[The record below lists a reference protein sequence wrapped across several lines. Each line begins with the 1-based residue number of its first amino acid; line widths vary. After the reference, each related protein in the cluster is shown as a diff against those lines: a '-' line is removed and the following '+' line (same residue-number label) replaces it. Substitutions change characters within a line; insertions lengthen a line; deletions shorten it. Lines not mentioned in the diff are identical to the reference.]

1 MFYAAISVLGLA
13 ILFLFDWI
21 GVKKGFYGK
30 HGENLLFGKVCHF
43 SGGFLVA
50 VFWTGLINNSLLIIL
65 LTFSAGILW
74 EIWEYLYGNYKFK
87 KTGSDKD
94 IPKIPDTV
102 EDLIFDTL
110 GAAVWVLI
118 FINFL
123 INST

>member
-30 HGENLLFGKVCHF
+30 NGENLLFGKVCHF

-87 KTGSDKD
+87 KTGS
-94 IPKIPDTV
+94 
-102 EDLIFDTL
+102 
-110 GAAVWVLI
+110 
-118 FINFL
+118 
-123 INST
+123 

>member
-1 MFYAAISVLGLA
+1 MFYVVISSLSLTVLLVLA
-13 ILFLFDWI
+13 II
-21 GVKKGFYGK
+21 GGKMGFFGK
-30 HGENLLFGKVCHF
+30 NGENLLFGKVCHF

-102 EDLIFDTL
+102 EDLIFNTL
-110 GAAVWVLI
+110 GAAMWVLI
-118 FINFL
+118 LTI
-123 INST
+123 

>member
-30 HGENLLFGKVCHF
+30 NGENLLFGKVCHF

-65 LTFSAGILW
+65 LTFSVGILW